1 MKYLTIQDDSK
12 IIIDDDLFDE
22 LNQYTWKE
30 SIK

>member
-1 MKYLTIQDDSK
+1 MKHLTIQDGSK